1 MPERPH
7 AEAQMLL
14 VEPEALLRQTVA
26 LTARSL
32 GMGTIHE
39 AASGAVARRLLQA
52 HAFDGAVFAIDC
64 ADGADGCFDL
74 SLLDQ
79 VRGGQSASAA
89 DIPIAIMVEHATCA
103 LLKQLQTRQVHR
115 LILKPFRAR
124 VLLDTFASFGSA
136 APPNGR

>member
-1 MPERPH
+1 
-7 AEAQMLL
+7 MLL
-14 VEPEALLRQTVA
+14 VEPEALLRRTVA

-32 GMGTIHE
+32 GMGTIDE

-64 ADGADGCFDL
+64 PDGADGRFDL
-74 SLLDQ
+74 SLLDL
-79 VRGGQSASAA
+79 VRGGLSASAPG
-89 DIPIAIMVEHATCA
+89 IPIAIMVEHATCA

-124 VLLDTFASFGSA
+124 VLLDTFASFAA
-136 APPNGR
+136 APPRGR

>member
-1 MPERPH
+1 MTERLPGQ
-7 AEAQMLL
+7 AQMLL

-32 GMGTIHE
+32 GMGDIRE
-39 AASGAVARRLLQA
+39 AASGAVARRLLREQA
-52 HAFDGAVFAIDC
+52 FYGAVFAIDC
-64 ADGADGCFDL
+64 PDGEISCFDL

-79 VRGGQSASAA
+79 VRGGQSASAP

-124 VLLDTFASFGSA
+124 VLLDTFASFAA
-136 APPNGR
+136 APRG